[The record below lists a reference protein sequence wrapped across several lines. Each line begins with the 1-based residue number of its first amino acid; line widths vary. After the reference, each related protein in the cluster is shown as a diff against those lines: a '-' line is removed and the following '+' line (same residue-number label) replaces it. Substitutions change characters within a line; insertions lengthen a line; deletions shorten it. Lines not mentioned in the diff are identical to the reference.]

1 MPPNTTSSGVD
12 LARSPDAEA
21 IRTATEDDYI
31 HCPKCKNS
39 LSAFMAKAPD
49 GCEDGVIAKL
59 LMMTEAEVEA
69 IYAAAAAVL
78 RKKVVDKN
86 LENR

>member
-1 MPPNTTSSGVD
+1 
-12 LARSPDAEA
+12 
-21 IRTATEDDYI
+21 
-31 HCPKCKNS
+31 
-39 LSAFMAKAPD
+39 MAKAPD
-49 GCEDGVIAKL
+49 GCEDSVIAKL
-59 LMMTEAEVEA
+59 LMTTEAGVAA